1 MASDYFS
8 WMRDS
13 SGQPPSS
20 TYEDEETGLMASIS
34 GRLTGSF
41 DSASQFYDDFTIPT
55 STWIQFAVLLG
66 LGLFFLFLSSL
77 ALPFLMVAPSKFAS
91 LFTLG
96 SVFCL
101 AAFISLRGWARFQ
114 QHAFGTAKKT
124 TVMYLLS
131 LLLTFYYTTWAPSYL
146 FAAGRDR
153 AAALLAPLLPV
164 LLHPG
169 RPENTGQ
176 RLRVLRE
183 VLLPQSV
190 RQQAGAKTKGRARE
204 PVLLTTLEQL
214 EDNSATESSGLSQ
227 EHS

>member
-1 MASDYFS
+1 
-8 WMRDS
+8 MRDS

-146 FAAGRDR
+146 FALVAIGLQLYS
-153 AAALLAPLLPV
+153 LLYFLFSYI
-164 LLHPG
+164 PG
-169 RPENTGQ
+169 GQ
-176 RLRVLRE
+176 RILDNVFGYCGKCCCPSLCGSKPVPKPR
-183 VLLPQSV
+183 
-190 RQQAGAKTKGRARE
+190 GALGN
-204 PVLLTTLEQL
+204 PFY
-214 EDNSATESSGLSQ
+214 
-227 EHS
+227 